1 MGFGETSSNRFKSL
15 LELLLG
21 AERCSIALSVESAI
35 NAFSAKSAFLGS
47 KTHFSLYHRYGG
59 RKSGFW

>member
-1 MGFGETSSNRFKSL
+1 MGFGETSSNRSKSL
-15 LELLLG
+15 LELALG
-21 AERCSIALSVESAI
+21 EKRCSIAVLVRFAI